1 MFAARKV
8 FTVFGQARE
17 EASTHVS
24 LNVAVNDEPTA
35 A

>member
-8 FTVFGQARE
+8 FYTVFGQARE

-24 LNVAVNDEPTA
+24 LNVAVNEQTA

>member
-24 LNVAVNDEPTA
+24 LNVAVNEQTA